1 MITDLLT
8 IDMDKEPLK
17 FEDWKFIN
25 SQRKIEVREVY
36 KTILKTVVRIL
47 EKKLQY
53 GFLSHDFLGIPY
65 L

>member
-47 EKKLQY
+47 KKQDLNPFKVQLWIY
-53 GFLSHDFLGIPY
+53 QCMH
-65 L
+65 